1 MACPAQTGGA
11 PCSQSQAPRPKKEK
25 EASTI
30 SQYKPAMNVVDP
42 EVERIQVRC
51 KANWYLHFTS
61 NLIALAPK
69 AGSTALRKAH
79 TPQKELPPKK
89 AKGFDNKKAPEYKVT
104 GPKKASISPSN
115 APLSS
120 EAATTTPLQMALLKK
135 FQLGTNGS

>member
-42 EVERIQVRC
+42 EVERIQ
-51 KANWYLHFTS
+51 
-61 NLIALAPK
+61 LAPK

-89 AKGFDNKKAPEYKVT
+89 AKALDNKKAPEYKVA
-104 GPKKASISPSN
+104 GPKKASTSPSN
-115 APLSS
+115 AP
-120 EAATTTPLQMALLKK
+120 
-135 FQLGTNGS
+135 